1 MKTNMQE
8 INEPAFHAYLKK
20 AQSSPN
26 TIRSCLAA
34 YRLYHSLYNDLAVN
48 HLLCFKDYL
57 IRHYKASTV
66 NNRIYGINRYLD
78 FLEEIYGSQMI
89 HFRLTVIRT
98 QQAAFLD
105 NIISQEDYE
114 TFKKRLKDSGNMLWY
129 FVVRFLA
136 CTGARVSELIQIK
149 AEHLHLGYIDLYTKG
164 GKVRRL
170 HFPDAFVSGS
180 PGMAVCKGPG
190 FRFFVCQPQRK
201 PNYCP
206 RNQQPAQDTGHTL

>member
-1 MKTNMQE
+1 MKGVLSMKTNMQE

-78 FLEEIYGSQMI
+78 FLEELRRQMI

-98 QQAAFLD
+98 QQGAFLD
-105 NIISQEDYE
+105 NIFQ
-114 TFKKRLKDSGNMLWY
+114 G
-129 FVVRFLA
+129 
-136 CTGARVSELIQIK
+136 
-149 AEHLHLGYIDLYTKG
+149 
-164 GKVRRL
+164 
-170 HFPDAFVSGS
+170 
-180 PGMAVCKGPG
+180 
-190 FRFFVCQPQRK
+190 
-201 PNYCP
+201 
-206 RNQQPAQDTGHTL
+206 

>member
-1 MKTNMQE
+1 MKGVLSMKTNMQE

-149 AEHLHLGYIDLYTKG
+149 AEHLHLGYKG
-164 GKVRRL
+164 R
-170 HFPDAFVSGS
+170 
-180 PGMAVCKGPG
+180 
-190 FRFFVCQPQRK
+190 
-201 PNYCP
+201 
-206 RNQQPAQDTGHTL
+206 

>member
-1 MKTNMQE
+1 MKGVLSMKTNMQE

-114 TFKKRLKDSGNMLWY
+114 TFKKMLKDDGNLLWY
-129 FVVRFLA
+129 FVVRFLI
-136 CTGARVSELIQIK
+136 S
-149 AEHLHLGYIDLYTKG
+149 
-164 GKVRRL
+164 
-170 HFPDAFVSGS
+170 
-180 PGMAVCKGPG
+180 
-190 FRFFVCQPQRK
+190 
-201 PNYCP
+201 N
-206 RNQQPAQDTGHTL
+206 RN

>member
-98 QQAAFLD
+98 QQAASWT
-105 NIISQEDYE
+105 ISFPRK
-114 TFKKRLKDSGNMLWY
+114 TMKHLRKDL
-129 FVVRFLA
+129 R
-136 CTGARVSELIQIK
+136 T
-149 AEHLHLGYIDLYTKG
+149 AEICCGILLC
-164 GKVRRL
+164 
-170 HFPDAFVSGS
+170 GS
-180 PGMAVCKGPG
+180 WPVPEPGSV
-190 FRFFVCQPQRK
+190 
-201 PNYCP
+201 N
-206 RNQQPAQDTGHTL
+206 